1 MGTTP
6 NDLRLLLNDCEYF
19 IADILQDEQL
29 SESAEDAQK
38 KLLNNFRLVRER
50 FPLDFSIQ
58 FGPKDEEGSDDNRS
72 SSLGRSA
79 PSDTSENQDDWTH
92 DYVEDIPLVAAH
104 ELNNVIKQGY
114 LEKRRKDHGFFSSE
128 WQKRWCVLN
137 NSVFYYY
144 SSEKD
149 KQQKGCFDIRDY
161 DVQLVTNL
169 RKDSKRN
176 SCFELSA
183 PGQQVYQFTAASPQD
198 ARDWVTQI
206 EFVRQDLSS
215 SFIPVD
221 DDESEEPEEDYDD
234 IEEDIYESMPEDFP
248 AIAQESSETA
258 VQPDYASYY
267 QCLWDCQADELDEL
281 AFSRGDL
288 IRIVSKELNFHGWW
302 VGELNGKVGIV
313 PKDFLQP
320 AFIL

>member
-6 NDLRLLLNDCEYF
+6 NDIRLLLNDCEYF

-29 SESAEDAQK
+29 SEIAEDAQK

-58 FGPKDEEGSDDNRS
+58 SGPKDDEGSDDNRS

-79 PSDTSENQDDWTH
+79 PSDTSENQDDWIH
-92 DYVEDIPLVAAH
+92 DYVEDIPMVAVH
-104 ELNNVIKQGY
+104 ELNNVIKQSY
-114 LEKRRKDHGFFSSE
+114 LEKRRKDHSFFSSE

-137 NSVFYYY
+137 NSVFYYF

-183 PGQQVYQFTAASPQD
+183 PGRQVYQISAPASFPLMMMR
-198 ARDWVTQI
+198 ARSWRKTMMTLRRISTSRCQRIFRLQQRRAVRWQSSQI
-206 EFVRQDLSS
+206 MPATTSVCGIARRTSRTSWPSAEETSS
-215 SFIPVD
+215 
-221 DDESEEPEEDYDD
+221 
-234 IEEDIYESMPEDFP
+234 
-248 AIAQESSETA
+248 
-258 VQPDYASYY
+258 AS
-267 QCLWDCQADELDEL
+267 L
-281 AFSRGDL
+281 ARS
-288 IRIVSKELNFHGWW
+288 
-302 VGELNGKVGIV
+302 
-313 PKDFLQP
+313 
-320 AFIL
+320 